1 MVLQKKKVVYLFL
14 LVFGVIIG
22 TLSILLLYAFNWT
35 IITTTYLTH
44 EGTLGIV
51 LTIGVRIIIVSL
63 MAIYTFYRWFK
74 QERQYFSDIPFL
86 FGVFFLLL
94 IFGKMLDLFIDFSY
108 FGLDSALQ
116 LLVFK
121 GRYLIAI
128 LDLLPMI
135 YLSIFMILL
144 SLSVKRRFNKL
155 TNEKYLNIIRMR
167 LLLIIIAIEV
177 FVCIFV
183 VNVAIAPIIYPI
195 TILPSLIAIV
205 WLFNFA
211 WRNHRLSQV
220 NTFILM
226 IGFGLY
232 LITSILRP
240 LIQYIVGE
248 SPLFVIIAES
258 LDIIIFLIIY
268 LGLYKKSN
276 YSNNDNQKV

>member
-1 MVLQKKKVVYLFL
+1 MTFQRNKGIYLFL
-14 LVFGVIIG
+14 LLFGIIFG
-22 TLSILLLYAFNWT
+22 TVSILLLYAFNWN

-51 LTIGVRIIIVSL
+51 LAISARITIVSL

-74 QERQYFSDIPFL
+74 QEQQYFSDIPFL
-86 FGVFFLLL
+86 FGIFFLLL

-108 FGLDSALQ
+108 FGLDYG
-116 LLVFK
+116 LLLLIMK
-121 GRYLIAI
+121 GRYFIAI
-128 LDLLPMI
+128 FDLLPMI

-144 SLSVKRRFNKL
+144 SLSVKGRFSKL
-155 TNEKYLNIIRMR
+155 TNEDYLNKIRIR
-167 LLLIIIAIEV
+167 ILLIIVAIEV

-183 VNVAIAPIIYPI
+183 VNVEIAPIIYPI

-240 LIQYIVGE
+240 LIQFIVGE
-248 SPLFVIIAES
+248 SSLFVIIVES
-258 LDIIIFLIIY
+258 IDIIIFIIIFI
-268 LGLYKKSN
+268 GFYKKSN
-276 YSNNDNQKV
+276 YQSQ

>member
-1 MVLQKKKVVYLFL
+1 MVFQKKKVTYLFL

-22 TLSILLLYAFNWT
+22 TLSILLLYSFNWT

-63 MAIYTFYRWFK
+63 MAVYTFYRWFK
-74 QERQYFSDIPFL
+74 QEQQYFSDIPFL

-108 FGLDSALQ
+108 FGLDSGLQ

-128 LDLLPMI
+128 FDLLPMI

-144 SLSVKRRFNKL
+144 SLSVKKRFNKL
-155 TNEKYLNIIRMR
+155 TNEKYLNKIRVR
-167 LLLIIIAIEV
+167 ILLIIVAIEV
-177 FVCIFV
+177 FVCIFI
-183 VNVAIAPIIYPI
+183 VNVEIAPIIYPI

-205 WLFNFA
+205 WLFYFA

-226 IGFGLY
+226 VGFGLY

-276 YSNNDNQKV
+276 YSDNEKQNI

>member
-1 MVLQKKKVVYLFL
+1 MTLQRNKAIYLFSL
-14 LVFGVIIG
+14 IFGIIIG
-22 TLSILLLYAFNWT
+22 TSTILLLYAFNWT

-51 LTIGVRIIIVSL
+51 LIISTRIIIVSV
-63 MAIYTFYRWFK
+63 MALYTFYRWFK
-74 QERQYFSDIPFL
+74 QEQQYFSDIPFL

-108 FGLDSALQ
+108 FGLNSGVQ

-128 LDLLPMI
+128 FDLLPMI
-135 YLSIFMILL
+135 FLSIFMILISL
-144 SLSVKRRFNKL
+144 SLKERFSRLANEENLNK
-155 TNEKYLNIIRMR
+155 IRIR
-167 LLLIIIAIEV
+167 ILLIILVIEV

-183 VNVAIAPIIYPI
+183 VNVEIAPIIYPI

-248 SPLFVIIAES
+248 SSLFVIIVES
-258 LDIIIFLIIY
+258 IDIIIFIIIFI
-268 LGLYKKSN
+268 GFYKKSN
-276 YSNNDNQKV
+276 YPSN